1 MYLVMPYGLRRQVIR
16 RWQMNKIELLAPAG
30 DLDRLKTAVL
40 FGADAVFIGGK
51 QFSLRSRA
59 SNFDLDTI
67 QQAVKF
73 AHQHNSRVH
82 VTVNMIPHRDD
93 LFGLDEYLIALDT
106 IGVDAII
113 VASVYILKRA
123 KALTK
128 NLEIHVSTQYSITNS
143 KTIDFY
149 KKLGADRVV
158 LARENTLSELKLLKE
173 QSSLPLEV
181 FIHGGMCVNYSGR
194 CTLSNYM
201 TLRDA
206 NRGGCAQSCRWKYE
220 IFDQDIAISDEKVL
234 FSMSSKDLN
243 AMDVLPDLIE
253 MGIASLKIEGRMKT
267 EYYIATIVSAYRRAI
282 DDLYLGTLEKDDVVS
297 AAKRELLNAENRET
311 FSGFYLSQPNRSGH
325 LYGVNGANVNQNFV
339 AKVLSYD
346 IDTHLATLEI
356 RNHFS
361 KDDAL
366 EAFGPH
372 LRPTSFVSTKMINSE
387 NELTNRF
394 FKPME
399 IVTLE
404 IPFVVSEGDF
414 IRKTL

>member
-1 MYLVMPYGLRRQVIR
+1 
-16 RWQMNKIELLAPAG
+16 MNKIELLAPAG
-30 DLDRLKTAVL
+30 DLERLKTAIL

-59 SNFDLDTI
+59 SNFDLATI
-67 QQAVKF
+67 QEAVNF

-82 VTVNMIPHRDD
+82 VTVNMIPHQDD
-93 LFGLDEYLIALDT
+93 LEGLDEYLIALDA

-128 NLEIHVSTQYSITNS
+128 NFEIHISTQYSITNS
-143 KTIDFY
+143 KTIQFY

-158 LARENTLSELKLLKE
+158 LARENSLSELKLLKE
-173 QSSLPLEV
+173 HSSLPLEV

-206 NRGGCAQSCRWKYE
+206 NRGGCAQSCRWNYE
-220 IFDQDIAISDEKVL
+220 IFDQKTTISDEKVL

-243 AMDVLPDLIE
+243 AIDVLPDLIK

-282 DDLYLGTLEKDDVVS
+282 DDLYKGSLTSDAVVL

-339 AKVLSYD
+339 AKVLNYD
-346 IDTHLATLEI
+346 ATTNLATLEI

-361 KDDAL
+361 KGDRL
-366 EAFGPH
+366 EVFGPT
-372 LRPTSFVSTKMINSE
+372 LKPTSFVSQKMINSD
-387 NELTNRF
+387 NEITHRF

-399 IVTLE
+399 VVLLE
-404 IPFVVSEGDF
+404 VPFVVNEGDF
-414 IRKTL
+414 VRKSLL

>member
-1 MYLVMPYGLRRQVIR
+1 
-16 RWQMNKIELLAPAG
+16 MNKIELLAPAG
-30 DLDRLKTAVL
+30 DLERLKTAIL

-59 SNFDLDTI
+59 SNFDLATI
-67 QQAVKF
+67 QEAVNF

-82 VTVNMIPHRDD
+82 VTVNMIPHQDD
-93 LFGLDEYLIALDT
+93 LEGLDEYLIALDA

-128 NLEIHVSTQYSITNS
+128 NFEIHISTQYSITNS
-143 KTIDFY
+143 KTIQFY

-158 LARENTLSELKLLKE
+158 LARENSLSELKLLKE
-173 QSSLPLEV
+173 HSSLPLEV

-220 IFDQDIAISDEKVL
+220 IFDRKTTISDEKVL

-243 AMDVLPDLIE
+243 AIDVLPDLIK

-282 DDLYLGTLEKDDVVS
+282 DDLYKGSLTSDAVVL

-339 AKVLSYD
+339 AKVLNYD
-346 IDTHLATLEI
+346 ATTNLATLEI

-361 KDDAL
+361 KGDRL
-366 EAFGPH
+366 EVFGPT
-372 LRPTSFVSTKMINSE
+372 LKPTSFISQKMINSD
-387 NELTNRF
+387 NEITHRF

-399 IVTLE
+399 VVLLE
-404 IPFVVSEGDF
+404 VPFVVNEGDF
-414 IRKTL
+414 VRKSLL

>member
-1 MYLVMPYGLRRQVIR
+1 
-16 RWQMNKIELLAPAG
+16 MNKIELLAPAG
-30 DLDRLKTAVL
+30 DLERLKTAIL

-59 SNFDLDTI
+59 SNFDLATI
-67 QQAVKF
+67 QEAVNF

-82 VTVNMIPHRDD
+82 VTVNMIPHQDD
-93 LFGLDEYLIALDT
+93 LEGLDEYLIALDA

-128 NLEIHVSTQYSITNS
+128 NFEIHISTQYSITNS
-143 KTIDFY
+143 KTIQFY

-158 LARENTLSELKLLKE
+158 LARENSLSELKLLKE
-173 QSSLPLEV
+173 HSSLPLEV

-220 IFDQDIAISDEKVL
+220 IFDQKTTISDEKVL

-243 AMDVLPDLIE
+243 AIDVLPDLIK

-282 DDLYLGTLEKDDVVS
+282 DDLYKGSLTSDAVVL

-339 AKVLSYD
+339 AKVLNYD
-346 IDTHLATLEI
+346 ATTNLATLEI

-361 KDDAL
+361 KGDRL
-366 EAFGPH
+366 EVFGPT
-372 LRPTSFVSTKMINSE
+372 LKPTLFVSQKMINSD
-387 NELTNRF
+387 NEITHRF

-399 IVTLE
+399 VVLLE
-404 IPFVVSEGDF
+404 VPFVVNEGDF
-414 IRKTL
+414 VRKSLL

>member
-1 MYLVMPYGLRRQVIR
+1 MLYGLRKQVIR
-16 RWQMNKIELLAPAG
+16 RWLMNKIELLAPAG
-30 DLDRLKTAVL
+30 DLERLKTAIL

-59 SNFDLDTI
+59 SNFDLATI
-67 QQAVKF
+67 QEAVNF

-82 VTVNMIPHRDD
+82 VTVNMIPHQDD
-93 LFGLDEYLIALDT
+93 LEGLDEYLIALDA

-128 NLEIHVSTQYSITNS
+128 NFEIHISTQYSITNS
-143 KTIDFY
+143 KTIQFY

-158 LARENTLSELKLLKE
+158 LARENSLSELKLLKE
-173 QSSLPLEV
+173 HSSLPLEV

-220 IFDQDIAISDEKVL
+220 IFDQKTTISDEKVL

-243 AMDVLPDLIE
+243 AIDVLPDLIK

-282 DDLYLGTLEKDDVVS
+282 DDLYKGSLTSDAVVL

-339 AKVLSYD
+339 AKVLNYD
-346 IDTHLATLEI
+346 VTTNLATLEI

-361 KDDAL
+361 KGDRL
-366 EAFGPH
+366 EVFGPT
-372 LRPTSFVSTKMINSE
+372 LKPTSFVSQKMINSD
-387 NELTNRF
+387 NEITHRF

-399 IVTLE
+399 VVLLE
-404 IPFVVSEGDF
+404 VPFVVNEGDF
-414 IRKTL
+414 VRKSLL

>member
-1 MYLVMPYGLRRQVIR
+1 
-16 RWQMNKIELLAPAG
+16 MNKIELLAPAG
-30 DLDRLKTAVL
+30 DLERLKTAIL

-59 SNFDLDTI
+59 SNFDLATI
-67 QQAVKF
+67 QEAVNF

-82 VTVNMIPHRDD
+82 VTVNMIPHQDD
-93 LFGLDEYLIALDT
+93 LEGLDEYLIALDA

-128 NLEIHVSTQYSITNS
+128 NFEIHISTQYSITNS
-143 KTIDFY
+143 KTIQFY

-158 LARENTLSELKLLKE
+158 LARENSLSELKLLKE
-173 QSSLPLEV
+173 HSSLPLEV

-220 IFDQDIAISDEKVL
+220 IFDQKTTISDEKVL

-243 AMDVLPDLIE
+243 AIDVLPDLIK

-282 DDLYLGTLEKDDVVS
+282 DDLYKGSLTSDAVVL

-339 AKVLSYD
+339 AKVLNYD
-346 IDTHLATLEI
+346 ATTNLATLEI

-361 KDDAL
+361 KGDRL
-366 EAFGPH
+366 EVFGPT
-372 LRPTSFVSTKMINSE
+372 LKPTSFVSQKMINSD
-387 NELTNRF
+387 NEITHRF

-399 IVTLE
+399 VVLLE
-404 IPFVVSEGDF
+404 VPFVVNEGDF
-414 IRKTL
+414 VRKSLL

>member
-1 MYLVMPYGLRRQVIR
+1 MPYGLRKQVIR
-16 RWQMNKIELLAPAG
+16 RWLMNKIELLAPAG
-30 DLDRLKTAVL
+30 DLERLKTAIL

-59 SNFDLDTI
+59 SNFDLATI
-67 QQAVKF
+67 QEAVNF

-82 VTVNMIPHRDD
+82 VTVNMIPHQDD
-93 LFGLDEYLIALDT
+93 LEGLDEYLIALDA

-128 NLEIHVSTQYSITNS
+128 NFEIHISTQYSITNS
-143 KTIDFY
+143 KTIQFY

-158 LARENTLSELKLLKE
+158 LARENSLSELKLLKE
-173 QSSLPLEV
+173 HSSLPLEV

-220 IFDQDIAISDEKVL
+220 IFDQKTTISDEKVL

-243 AMDVLPDLIE
+243 AIDVLPDLIK

-282 DDLYLGTLEKDDVVS
+282 DDLYKGSLTSDAVVL

-339 AKVLSYD
+339 AKVLNYD
-346 IDTHLATLEI
+346 ATTNLATLEI

-361 KDDAL
+361 KGDRL
-366 EAFGPH
+366 EVFGPT
-372 LRPTSFVSTKMINSE
+372 LKPTSFVSQKMINSD
-387 NELTNRF
+387 NEITHRF

-399 IVTLE
+399 VVLLE
-404 IPFVVSEGDF
+404 VPFVVNEGDF
-414 IRKTL
+414 VRKSLL

>member
-1 MYLVMPYGLRRQVIR
+1 MLYGLRKQVIR
-16 RWQMNKIELLAPAG
+16 RWLMNKIELLAPAG
-30 DLDRLKTAVL
+30 DLERLKTAIL

-59 SNFDLDTI
+59 SNFDLATI
-67 QQAVKF
+67 QEAVNF

-82 VTVNMIPHRDD
+82 VTVNMIPHQDD
-93 LFGLDEYLIALDT
+93 LEGLDEYLIALDA

-128 NLEIHVSTQYSITNS
+128 NFEIHISTQYSITNS
-143 KTIDFY
+143 KTIQFY

-158 LARENTLSELKLLKE
+158 LARESSLSELKLLKE
-173 QSSLPLEV
+173 HSSLPLEV

-220 IFDQDIAISDEKVL
+220 IFDQKTTISDEKVL

-243 AMDVLPDLIE
+243 AIDVLPDLIK

-282 DDLYLGTLEKDDVVS
+282 DDLYKGSLTSDAVVL

-339 AKVLSYD
+339 AKVLNYD
-346 IDTHLATLEI
+346 ATTNLATLEI

-361 KDDAL
+361 KGDRL
-366 EAFGPH
+366 EVFGPT
-372 LRPTSFVSTKMINSE
+372 LKPTSFISQKMINSD
-387 NELTNRF
+387 NEITHRF

-399 IVTLE
+399 VVLLE
-404 IPFVVSEGDF
+404 VPFVVNEGDF
-414 IRKTL
+414 VRKSLL

>member
-1 MYLVMPYGLRRQVIR
+1 MPYGLRKQVIR
-16 RWQMNKIELLAPAG
+16 RWLMNKIELLAPAG
-30 DLDRLKTAVL
+30 DLERLKTAIL

-59 SNFDLDTI
+59 SNFDLATI
-67 QQAVKF
+67 QEAVNF
-73 AHQHNSRVH
+73 AHQHKSRVH
-82 VTVNMIPHRDD
+82 VTVNMIPHQDD
-93 LFGLDEYLIALDT
+93 LEGLDEYLIALDA

-128 NLEIHVSTQYSITNS
+128 NFEIHISTQYSITNS
-143 KTIDFY
+143 KTIQFY

-158 LARENTLSELKLLKE
+158 LARENSLSELKLLKE
-173 QSSLPLEV
+173 HSSLPLEV

-220 IFDQDIAISDEKVL
+220 IFDQKTTISDEKVL

-243 AMDVLPDLIE
+243 AIDVLPDLIK

-282 DDLYLGTLEKDDVVS
+282 DDLYKGSLTSDAVVL

-339 AKVLSYD
+339 AKVLNYD
-346 IDTHLATLEI
+346 ATTNLATLEI

-361 KDDAL
+361 KGDRL
-366 EAFGPH
+366 EVFGPT
-372 LRPTSFVSTKMINSE
+372 LKPTSFVSQKMINSD
-387 NELTNRF
+387 NEITHRF

-399 IVTLE
+399 VVLLE
-404 IPFVVSEGDF
+404 VPFVVNEGDF
-414 IRKTL
+414 VRKSLL

>member
-1 MYLVMPYGLRRQVIR
+1 
-16 RWQMNKIELLAPAG
+16 MNKIELLAPAG
-30 DLDRLKTAVL
+30 DLERLKTAIL

-59 SNFDLDTI
+59 SNFDLATI
-67 QQAVKF
+67 QEAVNF

-82 VTVNMIPHRDD
+82 VTVNMIPHQDD
-93 LFGLDEYLIALDT
+93 LEGLDEYLIALDA

-128 NLEIHVSTQYSITNS
+128 NFEIHISTQYSITNS
-143 KTIDFY
+143 KTIQFY

-158 LARENTLSELKLLKE
+158 LARENSLSELKLLKE
-173 QSSLPLEV
+173 HSSLPLEV

-220 IFDQDIAISDEKVL
+220 IFDQKTTISDEKVL

-243 AMDVLPDLIE
+243 AIDVLPDLIK

-282 DDLYLGTLEKDDVVS
+282 DDLYKGSLTSDAVVL

-339 AKVLSYD
+339 AKVLNYD
-346 IDTHLATLEI
+346 ATTNLATLEI

-361 KDDAL
+361 KGDRL
-366 EAFGPH
+366 EVFGPT
-372 LRPTSFVSTKMINSE
+372 LKPTSFISQKMINSD
-387 NELTNRF
+387 NEITHRF

-399 IVTLE
+399 VVLLE
-404 IPFVVSEGDF
+404 VPFVVNEGDF
-414 IRKTL
+414 VRKSLL

>member
-1 MYLVMPYGLRRQVIR
+1 
-16 RWQMNKIELLAPAG
+16 MNKIELLAPAG
-30 DLDRLKTAVL
+30 DLERLKTAIL

-59 SNFDLDTI
+59 SNFDLATI
-67 QQAVKF
+67 QEAVNF

-82 VTVNMIPHRDD
+82 VTVNMIPHQDD
-93 LFGLDEYLIALDT
+93 LEGLDEYLIALDA

-128 NLEIHVSTQYSITNS
+128 NFEIHISTQYSITNS
-143 KTIDFY
+143 KTIQFY

-158 LARENTLSELKLLKE
+158 LARENSLSELKLLKE
-173 QSSLPLEV
+173 HSSLPLEV

-220 IFDQDIAISDEKVL
+220 IFDQKTTISDEKVL

-243 AMDVLPDLIE
+243 AIDVLPDLIK

-282 DDLYLGTLEKDDVVS
+282 DDLYKGSLTSDAVVL

-339 AKVLSYD
+339 AKVLNYD
-346 IDTHLATLEI
+346 VTTNLATLEI

-361 KDDAL
+361 KGDRL
-366 EAFGPH
+366 EVFGPT
-372 LRPTSFVSTKMINSE
+372 LKPTSFVSQKMINSD
-387 NELTNRF
+387 NEITHRF

-399 IVTLE
+399 VVLLE
-404 IPFVVSEGDF
+404 VPFVVNEGDF
-414 IRKTL
+414 VRKSLL